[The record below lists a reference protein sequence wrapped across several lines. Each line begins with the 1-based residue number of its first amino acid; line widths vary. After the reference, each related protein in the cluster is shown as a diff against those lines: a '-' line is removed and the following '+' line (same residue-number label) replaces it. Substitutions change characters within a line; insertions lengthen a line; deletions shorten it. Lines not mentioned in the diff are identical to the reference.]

1 MDDPPEQYLTGFDS
15 TFWSLPPLIL
25 FFLLCSAMFSAGETA
40 YFSLTKAQIDLL
52 RTSASAGHRRILR
65 HLSDPRRLLAN
76 LLIGNNVVN
85 LTIILLF
92 YFMFFKVL
100 DFGPYPWIPAVLQTF
115 VVTALIVFVGE
126 VIPKVYA
133 SRNPLSVA
141 LWFSMPLQISELIF
155 RPIIWVLINSTGL
168 LDRWIVRKQ
177 TQLSKDEI
185 NQAIDLTFGQEQ
197 ARSGSEKEL
206 LKGIVNFGEL
216 EVRQI
221 MVPRLEIKA
230 LDSKSSLEEILPL
243 LRDWGYSRVPVF
255 SESMDQMVG
264 ILYLKDLF
272 TRLNQGRNFRWQ
284 ELLRKPFVV
293 PDTKHIDDLFREF
306 KSRRMHMA
314 LAIDEYGGV
323 SGLVTLEDILE
334 QIVGE
339 IQDEFDTDE
348 QRLCRKIDTDQYWVA
363 GKMLLQDLSRETGWD
378 WSEFSEKLEGVETM
392 AGLILELEGRIPAQG
407 EVLLHRG
414 FEFLVLQ
421 ADARKIV
428 SVHLKRNPHA
438 ANDFV
443 A

>member
-40 YFSLTKAQIDLL
+40 YFSLTKAQLDLL

-76 LLIGNNVVN
+76 LLIGNNIIN

-100 DFGPYPWIPAVLQTF
+100 DFGPYPWIPAILQTF

-133 SRNPLSVA
+133 SKNPLNVA
-141 LWFSMPLQISELIF
+141 LWFSMPLQVSEWIF
-155 RPIIWVLINSTGL
+155 RPIIWGLINSTGL

-230 LDSKSSLEEILPL
+230 LDSKSSLEEVLPL

-255 SESMDQMVG
+255 SESLDQIVG

>member
-438 ANDFV
+438 ANDDV

>member
-1 MDDPPEQYLTGFDS
+1 MDDPPEQYLNGFDS

-40 YFSLTKAQIDLL
+40 YFSLTKAQLDLL

-100 DFGPYPWIPAVLQTF
+100 DFGPYPWIPAILQTF

-133 SRNPLSVA
+133 SKNPLNVA
-141 LWFSMPLQISELIF
+141 LWFSMPLQVSEWIF
-155 RPIIWVLINSTGL
+155 RPIIWGLINSTGL

-230 LDSKSSLEEILPL
+230 LDSKSSLEEVLPL

-255 SESMDQMVG
+255 SESLDQIVG

>member
-40 YFSLTKAQIDLL
+40 YFSLTQAQIDLL

-438 ANDFV
+438 ANDYV

>member
-40 YFSLTKAQIDLL
+40 YFSLTKAQLDLL

-438 ANDFV
+438 ANDYV

>member
-40 YFSLTKAQIDLL
+40 YFSLTKAQLDLL

-141 LWFSMPLQISELIF
+141 LWFSMPLQVSEWIF
-155 RPIIWVLINSTGL
+155 RPIIWGLINSTGL

-230 LDSKSSLEEILPL
+230 LDSKSSLEEVLPL

-255 SESMDQMVG
+255 NESLDQIVG

-314 LAIDEYGGV
+314 MAIDEYGGV

-428 SVHLKRNPHA
+428 SVHIKRNPHA

>member
-1 MDDPPEQYLTGFDS
+1 MDDPPEQYLSGFDS

-25 FFLLCSAMFSAGETA
+25 FFLLCSAIFSAGETA
-40 YFSLTKAQIDLL
+40 YFSLTKAQLDLL

-76 LLIGNNVVN
+76 LLIGNNIVN

-133 SRNPLSVA
+133 SKNPLTVA
-141 LWFSMPLQISELIF
+141 LWFSMPLQVSEWIF
-155 RPIIWVLINSTGL
+155 RPIIWGLINSTGL

-177 TQLSKDEI
+177 SQLSKDEI

-230 LDSKSSLEEILPL
+230 LDSKSSLEEVLPL
-243 LRDWGYSRVPVF
+243 LRDWGYSRVPVLN
-255 SESMDQMVG
+255 ESLDQIVG

-428 SVHLKRNPHA
+428 SVHIKRNPHA

>member
-1 MDDPPEQYLTGFDS
+1 MDDPPEQYLSGFDS

-40 YFSLTKAQIDLL
+40 YFSLTKAQLDLL

-141 LWFSMPLQISELIF
+141 LWFSMPLQVSAWVF

-230 LDSKSSLEEILPL
+230 LDSKSSLEEVLPL

-255 SESMDQMVG
+255 NESLDQIVG

-314 LAIDEYGGV
+314 MAIDEYGGV

-428 SVHLKRNPHA
+428 SVHIKRNPHA

>member
-1 MDDPPEQYLTGFDS
+1 MDDPPEQYLSGFDS

-25 FFLLCSAMFSAGETA
+25 FFLLCSAIFSAGETA
-40 YFSLTKAQIDLL
+40 YFSLTKAQLDLL

-76 LLIGNNVVN
+76 LLIGNNIVN

-133 SRNPLSVA
+133 SKNPLTVA
-141 LWFSMPLQISELIF
+141 IWFSMPLQVSEWIF
-155 RPIIWVLINSTGL
+155 RPIIWGLINSTGL

-177 TQLSKDEI
+177 SQLSKDEI

-230 LDSKSSLEEILPL
+230 LDSKSSLEEVLPL

-255 SESMDQMVG
+255 NESLDQIVG

-314 LAIDEYGGV
+314 MAIDEYGGV

-428 SVHLKRNPHA
+428 SVHIKRNPHA

>member
-1 MDDPPEQYLTGFDS
+1 MDDPPEQYLSGFDS

-25 FFLLCSAMFSAGETA
+25 FFLLCSAIFSAGETA
-40 YFSLTKAQIDLL
+40 YFSLTKAQLDLL

-76 LLIGNNVVN
+76 LLIGNNIVN

-133 SRNPLSVA
+133 SKNPLTVA
-141 LWFSMPLQISELIF
+141 IWFSMPLQVSEWIF
-155 RPIIWVLINSTGL
+155 RPIIWGLINSTGL

-177 TQLSKDEI
+177 SQLSKDEI

-230 LDSKSSLEEILPL
+230 LDSKSSLEEVLPL

-255 SESMDQMVG
+255 NESLDQIVG

-428 SVHLKRNPHA
+428 SVHIKRNPHA

>member
-1 MDDPPEQYLTGFDS
+1 MDDPPEQYLSGFDS

-25 FFLLCSAMFSAGETA
+25 FFLLCSAIFSAGETA
-40 YFSLTKAQIDLL
+40 YFSLTKAQLDLL

-76 LLIGNNVVN
+76 LLIGNNIVN

-133 SRNPLSVA
+133 SKNPLTVA
-141 LWFSMPLQISELIF
+141 LWFSMPLQVSEWIF
-155 RPIIWVLINSTGL
+155 RPIIWGLINSTGL

-177 TQLSKDEI
+177 SQLSKDEI

-230 LDSKSSLEEILPL
+230 LDSKSSLEEVLPL

-255 SESMDQMVG
+255 NESLDQIVG

-428 SVHLKRNPHA
+428 SVHIKRNPHA

>member
-40 YFSLTKAQIDLL
+40 YFSLTKAQLDLL

-76 LLIGNNVVN
+76 LLIGNNIIN

-100 DFGPYPWIPAVLQTF
+100 DFGPYPWIPAILQTF

-133 SRNPLSVA
+133 SKNPLNVA
-141 LWFSMPLQISELIF
+141 LWFSMPLQVSEWIF
-155 RPIIWVLINSTGL
+155 RPIIWGLINSTGL

-230 LDSKSSLEEILPL
+230 LDSKSSLEEVLPL

-255 SESMDQMVG
+255 SESLDQIVG

-314 LAIDEYGGV
+314 MAIDEYGGV

>member
-141 LWFSMPLQISELIF
+141 RWFSMPLQISELIF

-438 ANDFV
+438 ANDYV

>member
-40 YFSLTKAQIDLL
+40 YFSLTKAQLDLL
-52 RTSASAGHRRILR
+52 RTSSSAGHRRILR

-133 SRNPLSVA
+133 SKNPLNVA
-141 LWFSMPLQISELIF
+141 LWFSMPLQISEWIF
-155 RPIIWVLINSTGL
+155 RPIIWGLINSTGL

-177 TQLSKDEI
+177 SQLSKDEI

-197 ARSGSEKEL
+197 ARVGSEKEL

-230 LDSKSSLEEILPL
+230 LDSKSSLEEVLPL
-243 LRDWGYSRVPVF
+243 LREWGYSRVPVF
-255 SESMDQMVG
+255 SESLDQIVG

-378 WSEFSEKLEGVETM
+378 WTEFSEKLEGVETM

-428 SVHLKRNPHA
+428 SVHLKRNPREA
-438 ANDFV
+438 ADFV

>member
-438 ANDFV
+438 ANDYV

>member
-40 YFSLTKAQIDLL
+40 YFSLTKAQLDLL
-52 RTSASAGHRRILR
+52 RTSSSAGHRRILR

-133 SRNPLSVA
+133 SKNPLNVA
-141 LWFSMPLQISELIF
+141 LWFSMPLQISEWIF
-155 RPIIWVLINSTGL
+155 RPIIWGLINSTGL

-177 TQLSKDEI
+177 SQLSKDEI

-197 ARSGSEKEL
+197 ARVGSEKEL

-230 LDSKSSLEEILPL
+230 LDSKSSLEEVLPL
-243 LRDWGYSRVPVF
+243 LREWGYSRVPVF
-255 SESMDQMVG
+255 NESLDQIVG

-428 SVHLKRNPHA
+428 SVHLKRNPREA
-438 ANDFV
+438 ADFV

>member
-141 LWFSMPLQISELIF
+141 LWFSMPLQVSAWVF

-230 LDSKSSLEEILPL
+230 LDSKSSLEEVLPL

-255 SESMDQMVG
+255 NESLDQIVG

-438 ANDFV
+438 ANDYV

>member
-40 YFSLTKAQIDLL
+40 YFSLTKAQLDLL

-141 LWFSMPLQISELIF
+141 LWFSMPLQVSAWVF

-230 LDSKSSLEEILPL
+230 LDSKSSLEEVLPL

-255 SESMDQMVG
+255 NESLDQIVG

-314 LAIDEYGGV
+314 MAIDEYGGV

-428 SVHLKRNPHA
+428 SVHIKRNPHA

>member
-1 MDDPPEQYLTGFDS
+1 MDDPPEQFLTGFDS

-155 RPIIWVLINSTGL
+155 RPIIWVLINSTGI

-438 ANDFV
+438 ANDYV

>member
-40 YFSLTKAQIDLL
+40 YFSLTKAQLDLL

-141 LWFSMPLQISELIF
+141 LWFSMPLQVSAWVF

-230 LDSKSSLEEILPL
+230 LDSKSSLEEVLPL

-255 SESMDQMVG
+255 SESLDQIVG

-314 LAIDEYGGV
+314 MAIDEYGGV

-428 SVHLKRNPHA
+428 SVHIKRNPHA

>member
-1 MDDPPEQYLTGFDS
+1 MDDPPEQYLSGFDS

-25 FFLLCSAMFSAGETA
+25 FFLLCSAIFSAGETA
-40 YFSLTKAQIDLL
+40 YFSLTKAQLDLL

-133 SRNPLSVA
+133 SKNPLTVA
-141 LWFSMPLQISELIF
+141 LWFSMPLQVSEWIF
-155 RPIIWVLINSTGL
+155 RPIIWGLINSTGL

-230 LDSKSSLEEILPL
+230 LDSKSSLEEVLPL

-255 SESMDQMVG
+255 NESLDQIVG

-314 LAIDEYGGV
+314 MAIDEYGGV

-428 SVHLKRNPHA
+428 SVHIKRNPHA

>member
-40 YFSLTKAQIDLL
+40 YFSLTKAQLDLL

-141 LWFSMPLQISELIF
+141 LWFSMPLQVSEWIF
-155 RPIIWVLINSTGL
+155 RPIIWGLINSTGL

-197 ARSGSEKEL
+197 ARVGSEKEL

-230 LDSKSSLEEILPL
+230 LDSKSSLEEVLPL

-255 SESMDQMVG
+255 SESLDQIVG

>member
-1 MDDPPEQYLTGFDS
+1 MDDPPEQYLIGFDS
-15 TFWSLPPLIL
+15 TFWTLLPLIL
-25 FFLLCSAMFSAGETA
+25 LFLLCSAMFSASETA
-40 YFSLTKAQIDLL
+40 YFSLTKAQLDTL
-52 RTSASAGHRRILR
+52 RSSGTAGDRRILR
-65 HLSDPRRLLAN
+65 HLTDPRRLLAN
-76 LLIGNNVVN
+76 LLICNNLVN

-92 YFMFFKVL
+92 YLLFFKAL
-100 DFGPYPWIPAVLQTF
+100 DFGPYPWLPAILQTF
-115 VVTALIVFVGE
+115 VVTAVIVFVGE

-133 SRNPLSVA
+133 SKNPLKVA
-141 LWFSMPLQISELIF
+141 LWFSMPLQATEWMF
-155 RPIIWVLINSTGL
+155 KPIIWVLMKSTGL
-168 LDRWIVRKQ
+168 LDRLMVRKQ
-177 TQLSKDEI
+177 SQLSKDEI

-221 MVPRLEIKA
+221 MVPRMEIKA
-230 LDSKSSLEEILPL
+230 LDTKNTLDEVLPL
-243 LRDWGYSRVPVF
+243 LRDWGYSRVPVYN
-255 SESMDQMVG
+255 ESLDEIVG

-272 TRLNQGRNFRWQ
+272 TRLNQGKNFRWQ

-293 PDTKHIDDLFREF
+293 PDTKHLDDLFREF

-314 LAIDEYGGV
+314 MAIDEYGGV

-378 WSEFSEKLEGVETM
+378 WSEFAEKLDGVETM
-392 AGLILELEGRIPAQG
+392 AGLILELEGRIPVQG
-407 EVLLHRG
+407 EVLMHSG

-428 SVHLKRNPHA
+428 SVHIKKSPVPFQ
-438 ANDFV
+438 DEMV
-443 A
+443 

>member
-40 YFSLTKAQIDLL
+40 YFSLTKAQLDLL
-52 RTSASAGHRRILR
+52 RTSSSAGHRRILR

-133 SRNPLSVA
+133 SKNPMNVA
-141 LWFSMPLQISELIF
+141 LWFSMPLQISEWIF
-155 RPIIWVLINSTGL
+155 RPIIWGLINSTGL

-177 TQLSKDEI
+177 SQLSKDEI

-197 ARSGSEKEL
+197 ARVGSEKEL

-230 LDSKSSLEEILPL
+230 LDSKSSLEEVLPL

-255 SESMDQMVG
+255 SESLDQIVG

-428 SVHLKRNPHA
+428 SVHLKRNPREA
-438 ANDFV
+438 ADFV

>member
-40 YFSLTKAQIDLL
+40 YFSLTKAQLDLL

-100 DFGPYPWIPAVLQTF
+100 DFGPYPWIPAILQTF

-133 SRNPLSVA
+133 SKNPLNVA
-141 LWFSMPLQISELIF
+141 LWFSMPLQVSEWIF
-155 RPIIWVLINSTGL
+155 RPIIWGLINSTGL

-230 LDSKSSLEEILPL
+230 LDSKSSLEEVLPL

-255 SESMDQMVG
+255 SESLDQIVG

>member
-314 LAIDEYGGV
+314 LAID
-323 SGLVTLEDILE
+323 
-334 QIVGE
+334 
-339 IQDEFDTDE
+339 
-348 QRLCRKIDTDQYWVA
+348 R
-363 GKMLLQDLSRETGWD
+363 M
-378 WSEFSEKLEGVETM
+378 
-392 AGLILELEGRIPAQG
+392 
-407 EVLLHRG
+407 
-414 FEFLVLQ
+414 Q
-421 ADARKIV
+421 ATKE
-428 SVHLKRNPHA
+428 SS
-438 ANDFV
+438 
-443 A
+443 

>member
-1 MDDPPEQYLTGFDS
+1 
-15 TFWSLPPLIL
+15 
-25 FFLLCSAMFSAGETA
+25 MFSAGETA
-40 YFSLTKAQIDLL
+40 YFSLTKAQLDLL
-52 RTSASAGHRRILR
+52 RTSSSAGHRRILR

-133 SRNPLSVA
+133 SKNPMNVA
-141 LWFSMPLQISELIF
+141 LWFSMPLQISEWIF
-155 RPIIWVLINSTGL
+155 RPIIWGLINSTGL

-177 TQLSKDEI
+177 SQLSKDEI

-197 ARSGSEKEL
+197 ARVGSEKEL

-230 LDSKSSLEEILPL
+230 LDSKSSLEEVLPL
-243 LRDWGYSRVPVF
+243 LREWGYSRVPVF
-255 SESMDQMVG
+255 SESLDQIVG

-428 SVHLKRNPHA
+428 SVHLKRNPREA
-438 ANDFV
+438 ADFV

>member
-1 MDDPPEQYLTGFDS
+1 MDDPPEQFLTGFDS

-141 LWFSMPLQISELIF
+141 LWFSMPLQVSAWVF

-230 LDSKSSLEEILPL
+230 LDSKSSLEEVLPL

-255 SESMDQMVG
+255 SESLDQIVG

>member
-40 YFSLTKAQIDLL
+40 YFSLTKAQLDLL

-133 SRNPLSVA
+133 SKNPLNVA
-141 LWFSMPLQISELIF
+141 LWFSMPLQVSEWIF
-155 RPIIWVLINSTGL
+155 RPIIWGLINSTGL

-230 LDSKSSLEEILPL
+230 LDSKSSLEEVLPL

-255 SESMDQMVG
+255 SESLDQIVG

>member
-40 YFSLTKAQIDLL
+40 YFSLTKAQLDLL

-141 LWFSMPLQISELIF
+141 LWFSMPLQVSAWVF

-230 LDSKSSLEEILPL
+230 LDSKSSLEEVLPL

-255 SESMDQMVG
+255 SESLDQIVG

>member
-1 MDDPPEQYLTGFDS
+1 
-15 TFWSLPPLIL
+15 
-25 FFLLCSAMFSAGETA
+25 
-40 YFSLTKAQIDLL
+40 
-52 RTSASAGHRRILR
+52 
-65 HLSDPRRLLAN
+65 
-76 LLIGNNVVN
+76 
-85 LTIILLF
+85 
-92 YFMFFKVL
+92 
-100 DFGPYPWIPAVLQTF
+100 
-115 VVTALIVFVGE
+115 
-126 VIPKVYA
+126 
-133 SRNPLSVA
+133 
-141 LWFSMPLQISELIF
+141 
-155 RPIIWVLINSTGL
+155 
-168 LDRWIVRKQ
+168 
-177 TQLSKDEI
+177 
-185 NQAIDLTFGQEQ
+185 
-197 ARSGSEKEL
+197 
-206 LKGIVNFGEL
+206 
-216 EVRQI
+216 
-221 MVPRLEIKA
+221 
-230 LDSKSSLEEILPL
+230 
-243 LRDWGYSRVPVF
+243 
-255 SESMDQMVG
+255 
-264 ILYLKDLF
+264 
-272 TRLNQGRNFRWQ
+272 
-284 ELLRKPFVV
+284 
-293 PDTKHIDDLFREF
+293 
-306 KSRRMHMA
+306 MA

>member
-76 LLIGNNVVN
+76 LLIGNNIIN

>member
-1 MDDPPEQYLTGFDS
+1 MDDPPEQYLSGFDS

-25 FFLLCSAMFSAGETA
+25 FFLLCSAIFSAGETA
-40 YFSLTKAQIDLL
+40 YFSLTKAQLDLL

-76 LLIGNNVVN
+76 LLIGNNIIN

-133 SRNPLSVA
+133 SKNPLTVA
-141 LWFSMPLQISELIF
+141 LWFSMPLQVSEWIF
-155 RPIIWVLINSTGL
+155 RPIIWGLINSTGL

-177 TQLSKDEI
+177 SQLSKDEI

-230 LDSKSSLEEILPL
+230 LDSKSSLEEVLPL

-255 SESMDQMVG
+255 NESLDQIVG

-428 SVHLKRNPHA
+428 SVHIKRNPHA

>member
-1 MDDPPEQYLTGFDS
+1 
-15 TFWSLPPLIL
+15 
-25 FFLLCSAMFSAGETA
+25 MFSAGETA

-438 ANDFV
+438 ANDYV

>member
-1 MDDPPEQYLTGFDS
+1 MDDPPEQYLNGFDS

-40 YFSLTKAQIDLL
+40 YFSLTKAQLDLL

-100 DFGPYPWIPAVLQTF
+100 DFGPYPWIPAILQTF

-133 SRNPLSVA
+133 SKNPLNVA
-141 LWFSMPLQISELIF
+141 LWFSMPLQVSEWIF
-155 RPIIWVLINSTGL
+155 RPIIWGLINSTGL

-230 LDSKSSLEEILPL
+230 LDSKSSLEEVLPL

-255 SESMDQMVG
+255 SESLDQIVG

-272 TRLNQGRNFRWQ
+272 TRLNQGRNFMWQ

>member
-40 YFSLTKAQIDLL
+40 YFSLTKAQLDLL
-52 RTSASAGHRRILR
+52 RTSSSAGHRRILR

-133 SRNPLSVA
+133 SKNPMNVA
-141 LWFSMPLQISELIF
+141 LWFSMPLQISEWIF
-155 RPIIWVLINSTGL
+155 RPIIWGLINSTGL

-177 TQLSKDEI
+177 SQLSKDEI

-197 ARSGSEKEL
+197 ARVGSEKEL

-230 LDSKSSLEEILPL
+230 LDSKSSLEEVLPL
-243 LRDWGYSRVPVF
+243 LREWGYSRVPVF
-255 SESMDQMVG
+255 SESLDQIVG

-314 LAIDEYGGV
+314 LALDEYGGV
-323 SGLVTLEDILE
+323 SGLVTLADILE

-428 SVHLKRNPHA
+428 SVHLKRNPREA
-438 ANDFV
+438 ADFV

>member
-40 YFSLTKAQIDLL
+40 YFSLTKAQLDLL

-141 LWFSMPLQISELIF
+141 LWFSMPLQVSEWIF
-155 RPIIWVLINSTGL
+155 RPIIWGLINSTGL

-230 LDSKSSLEEILPL
+230 LDSKSSLEEVLPL

-255 SESMDQMVG
+255 SESLDQIVG

-314 LAIDEYGGV
+314 MAIDEYGGV

-428 SVHLKRNPHA
+428 SVHIKRNPHA